1 MPPDRSAARGIAL
14 MIAAIFFFSLMDVAA
29 KALGQRSDTVMA
41 LWARYSGQMLIVI
54 AIIAPRARAVVA
66 TRFLGLQILRSALLL
81 MATVF
86 MFFGLA
92 RIGLAEATAVM
103 AVNPILITLG
113 AALFLGE
120 ALGWRRMA
128 GIAAALLGAMIV
140 IRPGTEVFTP
150 NALLPLAAAICFAGY
165 ALVTRRVGRD
175 EDPWTSLFYTALV
188 GALVLSAAVPAFWQ
202 PPDAI
207 TLALM
212 LVIGA
217 FGMAGQLFLIRAL
230 TLADAST
237 VAPFAYSGVIFATF
251 WGLVIF
257 AERPDAATILG
268 ALVIVG
274 AGLYVWHRETR
285 ARPAR
290 AAPRGA

>member
-1 MPPDRSAARGIAL
+1 
-14 MIAAIFFFSLMDVAA
+14 MILAIFFFSLMDVAA

-41 LWARYSGQMLIVI
+41 VWARYTGQMLIVL
-54 AIIAPRARAVVA
+54 ALIAPRAQAVIA
-66 TRFLGLQILRSALLL
+66 TRYLSLQIVRSVLLL

-103 AVNPILITLG
+103 AVNPLLITLG
-113 AALFLGE
+113 AAVFLGE

-128 GIAAALLGAMIV
+128 GIGTALIGAMIV
-140 IRPGTEVFTP
+140 IRPGSDVFSTD
-150 NALLPLAAAICFAGY
+150 ALLPLAGAICFAGY

-175 EDPWTSLFYTALV
+175 EDPWTSLFYTGLV
-188 GALVLSAAVPAFWQ
+188 GALALSAVVPAFWQ
-202 PPDAI
+202 PPDGI
-207 TLALM
+207 TLAL
-212 LVIGA
+212 LALIGVL
-217 FGMAGQLFLIRAL
+217 GMAGQLFLIRAL
-230 TLADAST
+230 TIADAGT
-237 VAPFAYSGVIFATF
+237 VAPFAYTGVIFATA
-251 WGLVIF
+251 WGLLLF
-257 AERPDAATILG
+257 DEWPDATTVLG

-285 ARPAR
+285 ARPHR